1 MTEMGEPKLSKKDK
15 MELEEITEWFSTASN
30 LSQRAIAVM
39 AAADLDQELDTL
51 LRAFF
56 IDNTK
61 LADELLS
68 GIGPLTTLH
77 ARIDVAFALGLISD
91 REKYNLDLIRRI
103 RNEFAH
109 RRGFDISF
117 DTPEIRSRCL
127 ELQPPKEINGLYSKT
142 NEARDRFIETFR
154 FLLMVLIYRYELGTH
169 REKPDSITEEMI
181 LAAMK
186 EAGVIP
192 SKEVSP

>member
-15 MELEEITEWFSTASN
+15 MELEELTEWFSTTSK
-30 LSQRAIAVM
+30 LSQRAVAVI

-56 IDNTK
+56 IDHTK
-61 LADELLS
+61 LDELLS
-68 GIGPLTTLH
+68 GAGPLATFS
-77 ARIDVAFALGLISD
+77 ARIQIAFASGLISD
-91 REKYNLDLIRRI
+91 RERHNLDLIRRI

-109 RRGFDISF
+109 RRGFEISF

-142 NEARDRFIETFR
+142 NEARDRFIETCG
-154 FLLMVLIYRYELGTH
+154 FLLQVLVYRNELTTH
-169 REKPDSITEEMI
+169 REKQDSITEEII
-181 LAAMK
+181 LARLK